1 MKTAEEYFDSLRKL
15 KRKVYLLG
23 EELEE
28 VVDHPMIRP
37 SLNAVAKTYE
47 LAGDPQYRE
56 LFTAESNILR
66 RRVNRFTH
74 LHQSAEDLVKKVK
87 MLRLMGQKTAS
98 CFQRCVGLD
107 AINAVDSVTF
117 EMDRE
122 LGTEYHRRFRS
133 YLARVQEEDLVV
145 DGAMTDPK
153 GDRSLSPSRQADPDL
168 YLRVVEKREEGS

>member
-56 LFTAESNILR
+56 LFTAESI
-66 RRVNRFTH
+66 F
-74 LHQSAEDLVKKVK
+74 
-87 MLRLMGQKTAS
+87 
-98 CFQRCVGLD
+98 
-107 AINAVDSVTF
+107 
-117 EMDRE
+117 
-122 LGTEYHRRFRS
+122 
-133 YLARVQEEDLVV
+133 
-145 DGAMTDPK
+145 
-153 GDRSLSPSRQADPDL
+153 
-168 YLRVVEKREEGS
+168 